1 MTNRIN
7 DLKVNSTKETKNFN
21 LVEFLKNLPTCPG
34 VYRFFGVNNETLYI
48 GKAKNLKRRVSS
60 YFRKSNLGVRIEH
73 MIKKI
78 ELAEIT
84 PTRSEAEAL
93 LLENNLIKTLS
104 PKYNILFRDDKSY
117 PFLRISRHRF
127 PRISYYRG
135 SVDRKADYFGPFP
148 NAWAVRESIHILQKV
163 FKLRNCTDS
172 VFSNRSRPC
181 LLFQIKR
188 CSGPCVKKISN
199 ENYSLDTNR
208 ALNFLRGKHKKVLD
222 DLQKL
227 MHSESEKFNYEK
239 AAGYRDQ
246 IATLSNILEQH
257 SMEVSDKYDC
267 DVIAVASDG
276 DRLVVNLAMVR
287 GGRHLGDRSFFS
299 STGTKTGLGGQDTLA
314 EALFNFIIE
323 HYKTSI
329 VPKTIILNHQSV
341 IAEINSW
348 TVTENTGFW
357 KDLEKCKFLYSPKG
371 PYKDWLKMAENNAKS
386 ALLRR
391 GFESDALED
400 KTKELINFFRFSIQ
414 IPDLSKFKIDCFDVS
429 HMSGEATYCSCVVF
443 QNCTM
448 QTSQYRRFLIKE
460 ITGGDDYAALKQ
472 ALERRYRDKDN
483 LPHVALID
491 GGKGQ
496 LNVLKDVFLKFE
508 ITTVLCASIVKG
520 EGRRVGLEKLILSD
534 GRILS
539 FENNKSVLMTLAKIR
554 DEAHRFAIAGM
565 RAKKSKDVTRS
576 VLDEI
581 EGIGPQRRKALLSR
595 FGGLH
600 GLKRASQD
608 ELAKVKGISDD
619 LSKKI
624 FRFFN

>member
-1 MTNRIN
+1 MIN
-7 DLKVNSTKETKNFN
+7 DLKANNPKEIIKFD
-21 LVEFLKNLPTCPG
+21 LVLFLKNLPTCPG
-34 VYRFFGVNNETLYI
+34 VYKFFGENKQALYI
-48 GKAKNLKRRVSS
+48 GKAKNLKRRVTS
-60 YFRKSNLGVRIEH
+60 YFRKSNLGARIDH
-73 MIKKI
+73 MVKKI
-78 ELAEIT
+78 KYAEIT

-117 PFLRISRHRF
+117 PFLRMSRHEF

-135 SVDRKADYFGPFP
+135 SVDKKADYFGPFP

-163 FKLRNCTDS
+163 FQLRNCTDS

-199 ENYSLDTNR
+199 ENYSRDTSR

-222 DLQKL
+222 ELQEF
-227 MHSESEKFNYEK
+227 MHSESDNFNYER

-267 DVIAVASDG
+267 DVIVVASDG

-299 STGTKTGLGGQDTLA
+299 STGTKTGLGDKDVLV
-314 EALFNFIIE
+314 EAIFNFIIQ
-323 HYKTSI
+323 HYKHNN
-329 VPKTIILNHQSV
+329 VPKTIVLNQRSV
-341 IAEINSW
+341 ISEISAW
-348 TVTENTGFW
+348 IGIENAGFW
-357 KDLEKCKFLYSPKG
+357 KDLEKCKFLYSPKA
-371 PYKDWLKMAENNAKS
+371 PYKDWLEMAENNAKS

-391 GFESDALED
+391 GFESDALEV
-400 KTKELINFFRFSIQ
+400 KTKELIDFFNFSADTINISNFRIE
-414 IPDLSKFKIDCFDVS
+414 CFDVS
-429 HMSGEATYCSCVVF
+429 HMSGESTYCSCVVF

-448 QTSQYRRFLIKE
+448 QSSQYRRFSIKE

-472 ALERRYRDKDN
+472 ALERRYREKDN
-483 LPHVALID
+483 LPHITLID

-496 LNVLKDVFLKFE
+496 LNILKTVFQKLE

-520 EGRRVGLEKLILSD
+520 EGRKVGLEKLILSD

-565 RAKKSKDVTRS
+565 RAKKSKDATKS

-581 EGIGPQRRKALLSR
+581 EGVGPKRRKALLSR

-600 GLKRASQD
+600 ELKRASQH
-608 ELAKVKGISDD
+608 ELSKVKGISDD

-624 FRFFN
+624 FKFFN

>member
-1 MTNRIN
+1 MTNN
-7 DLKVNSTKETKNFN
+7 LKVNNSEEIKKFN
-21 LVEFLKNLPTCPG
+21 LVLFLKNLPTCPG
-34 VYRFFGVNNETLYI
+34 VYKFIGVNNETLYI

-60 YFRKSNLGVRIEH
+60 YFKKSNLSIRIEH
-73 MIKKI
+73 MVQKIK
-78 ELAEIT
+78 LAEIT
-84 PTRSEAEAL
+84 QTRSEAEAL

-117 PFLRISRHRF
+117 PFLRISRHEF

-135 SVDRKADYFGPFP
+135 SIDQKADYFGPFP

-163 FKLRNCTDS
+163 FQLRNCTDS

-188 CSGPCVKKISN
+188 CSAPCVQKISN
-199 ENYSLDTNR
+199 ESYSLDTNR
-208 ALNFLRGKHKKVLD
+208 ALNFLRGKHRKVLD
-222 DLQKL
+222 DLQGF
-227 MHSESEKFNYEK
+227 MHSESDKFNYEK

-267 DVIAVASDG
+267 DVIAIESDG

-299 STGTKTGLGGQDTLA
+299 STGAKTGLGDQNVLV
-314 EALFNFIIE
+314 EALINFIFE
-323 HYKTSI
+323 HYKHNV
-329 VPKTIILNHQSV
+329 VPKTIILNQQSA
-341 IAEINSW
+341 ISEIHAW
-348 TVTENTGFW
+348 IGTENIGFW
-357 KDLEKCKFLYSPKG
+357 KDLEKCKFLYSPKA

-391 GFESDALED
+391 SFESDALEF
-400 KTKELINFFRFSIQ
+400 KTKEVIDFFNFTAEITSLSSFRIE
-414 IPDLSKFKIDCFDVS
+414 CFDVS

-443 QNCTM
+443 QNCSM
-448 QTSQYRRFLIKE
+448 QSSQYRRFSIKE
-460 ITGGDDYAALKQ
+460 ITAGDDYAALKQ
-472 ALERRYRDKDN
+472 ALERRYREKDN
-483 LPHVALID
+483 LPHIALID

-496 LNVLKDVFLKFE
+496 LNILKTVFHNLG

-520 EGRRVGLEKLILSD
+520 EGRKVGLEKVILSD
-534 GRILS
+534 GRMLS

-565 RAKKSKDVTRS
+565 RAKKSKDVTKS

-581 EGIGPQRRKALLSR
+581 EGIGPKRRKALLSR

-600 GLKRASQD
+600 ELKRASQV
-608 ELAKVKGISDD
+608 ELAKVNGISDD

-624 FRFFN
+624 FKLFN

>member
-1 MTNRIN
+1 MTNN
-7 DLKVNSTKETKNFN
+7 LKVNNSEEIKKFN
-21 LVEFLKNLPTCPG
+21 LVLFLKNLPTCPG
-34 VYRFFGVNNETLYI
+34 VYKFIGVNNETLYI

-60 YFRKSNLGVRIEH
+60 YFKKSNLSIRIEH
-73 MIKKI
+73 MVQKIK
-78 ELAEIT
+78 LAEIT
-84 PTRSEAEAL
+84 QTRSEAEAL

-117 PFLRISRHRF
+117 PFLRISRHEF

-135 SVDRKADYFGPFP
+135 SIDQKADYFGPFP

-163 FKLRNCTDS
+163 FQLRNCTDS

-188 CSGPCVKKISN
+188 CSAPCVQKISN
-199 ENYSLDTNR
+199 ESYSLDTNR
-208 ALNFLRGKHKKVLD
+208 ALNFLRGKHRKVLD
-222 DLQKL
+222 DLQGF
-227 MHSESEKFNYEK
+227 MHSESDKFNYEK

-267 DVIAVASDG
+267 DVIAIESDG

-287 GGRHLGDRSFFS
+287 GGRYLGDRSFFS
-299 STGTKTGLGGQDTLA
+299 STGAKTGLGDQNVLV
-314 EALFNFIIE
+314 EALINFIFE
-323 HYKTSI
+323 HYKHNV
-329 VPKTIILNHQSV
+329 VPKTIILNQQSA
-341 IAEINSW
+341 ISEIHAW
-348 TVTENTGFW
+348 IGTENIGFW
-357 KDLEKCKFLYSPKG
+357 KDLEKCKFLYSPKA

-391 GFESDALED
+391 SFESDALEF
-400 KTKELINFFRFSIQ
+400 KTKEVIDFFNFTAEITSLSSFRIE
-414 IPDLSKFKIDCFDVS
+414 CFDVS

-443 QNCTM
+443 QNCSM
-448 QTSQYRRFLIKE
+448 QSSQYRRFSIKE
-460 ITGGDDYAALKQ
+460 ITAGDDYAALKQ

-483 LPHVALID
+483 LPHMALID

-496 LNVLKDVFLKFE
+496 LNILKTVFHKLG

-520 EGRRVGLEKLILSD
+520 EGRKVGLEKVILSD

-565 RAKKSKDVTRS
+565 RAKKSKDVTKS

-581 EGIGPQRRKALLSR
+581 EGIGPKRRKALLSR

-600 GLKRASQD
+600 ELKRASQV
-608 ELAKVKGISDD
+608 ELAKVNGISDD

-624 FRFFN
+624 FKLFN